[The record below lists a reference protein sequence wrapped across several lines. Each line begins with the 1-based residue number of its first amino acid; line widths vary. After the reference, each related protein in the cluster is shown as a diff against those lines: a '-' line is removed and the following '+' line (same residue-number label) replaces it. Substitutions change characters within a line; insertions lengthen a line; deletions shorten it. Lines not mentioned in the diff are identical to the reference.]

1 MSASTSQAA
10 WLDCCSMRKLVSL
23 WVARSTA
30 SKASTLV
37 GVSTVTVP
45 LLSGRTAVTGVLIR
59 TSVNAVE
66 ELVVARVFE

>member
-1 MSASTSQAA
+1 
-10 WLDCCSMRKLVSL
+10 MRKLVSL